1 MIDQIVQ
8 DILSCGWSYQQNVVD
23 KLSLK
28 SLAPLFE
35 TEFLPAQVGSSSQ
48 RQRNE
53 EIRGDWTKWL
63 DPKHTP
69 SDIQHLVELL
79 ENLKQEFNQRFYLGL
94 KGIEFHLAKYPAGSF
109 YKKHS
114 DRFEKDSSRSVTF
127 IFYLHQEWNE
137 SYGGELVL
145 YNKNN
150 EILKEILPQP
160 GSMVIFLS
168 EDFPHEVKICSEER
182 RSFTGWIHTKLLT

>member
-23 KLSLK
+23 KLTLK
-28 SLAPLFE
+28 ALAPLFE
-35 TEFLPAQVGSSSQ
+35 TEFLAAQVGSSLQ

-63 DPKHTP
+63 DPHDP
-69 SDIQHLVELL
+69 PREIHALVELL
-79 ENLKQEFNQRFYLGL
+79 EHLKQEFNQRFYLGL
-94 KGIEFHLAKYPAGSF
+94 KDVEFHFAKYPAGSF

-114 DRFEKDSSRSVTF
+114 DRFESDSSRSVTF
-127 IFYLHQEWNE
+127 IFYLHQEWNA
-137 SYGGELVL
+137 SFGGELVL
-145 YNKNN
+145 YNKKN
-150 EILKEILPQP
+150 EILKEILPEP

-168 EDFPHEVKICSEER
+168 EDFPHEVKICSAER
-182 RSFTGWIHTKLLT
+182 RSFTGWIHTKILT

>member
-23 KLSLK
+23 KLTLK

-35 TEFLPAQVGSSSQ
+35 AEFLPAQVGSSSQ
-48 RQRNE
+48 RQRNI

-63 DPKHTP
+63 DPHAP
-69 SDIQHLVELL
+69 PREIHELAQLL
-79 ENLKQEFNQRFYLGL
+79 EHLKQEFNQRFYLGL
-94 KGIEFHLAKYPAGSF
+94 KDVEFHLAKYPAGSF

-114 DRFEKDSSRSVTF
+114 DRFESDSSRSVTF
-127 IFYLHQEWNE
+127 IFYLHQEWNA
-137 SYGGELVL
+137 SFGGELVL
-145 YNKNN
+145 YNKKN
-150 EILKEILPQP
+150 EILKEILPEP

-168 EDFPHEVKICSEER
+168 EDFPHEVKICSSER
-182 RSFTGWIHTKLLT
+182 RSFTGWIHTKILT

>member
-1 MIDQIVQ
+1 MIDRIVQ

-23 KLSLK
+23 KLTLK

-35 TEFLPAQVGSSSQ
+35 TEFLPAQVGSSLQ

-63 DPKHTP
+63 DPKEPT
-69 SDIQHLVELL
+69 SEIQHLVELL

-94 KGIEFHLAKYPAGSF
+94 KDIEFHLAKYPAGSF

-114 DRFEKDSSRSVTF
+114 DRFETDSSRSVTF
-127 IFYLHQEWNE
+127 IFYLHQEWNP
-137 SYGGELVL
+137 SFGGELVL
-145 YNKNN
+145 YNKKN
-150 EILKEILPQP
+150 EIIKVILPEP

-168 EDFPHEVKICSEER
+168 EDFPHEVKICSKER
-182 RSFTGWIHTKLLT
+182 RSFTGWIHTKTMT